1 MILTEN
7 GGINV
12 TVKDFISKILDSY
25 QEITINEYDDFERI
39 GRRWIIEPHSKDYRH
54 IPDEIWN
61 QEIRAIIPYYDEI
74 FIDVE
79 VQ

>member
-1 MILTEN
+1 M
-7 GGINV
+7 

-25 QEITINEYDDFERI
+25 QEITINEYDDWERI
-39 GRRWIIEPHSKDYRH
+39 GRRWIIESHSKDYRH

-61 QEIRAIIPYYDEI
+61 KEIRAIIPYYDEN

-79 VQ
+79 V